1 MAKTVINIKPGK
13 VTLDPGEPARYVTD
27 PGGPV
32 IRDLDRRMT
41 KVALNVRRLTPVRSG
56 KTVSTVRKQPRF
68 LKRSVSVDVIMGGRG
83 AAPVGV
89 LEEGSPPHEIRPRR
103 RKALRFVVGGR
114 VVFRQRV
121 WHPGTKGHHMLTLSL
136 PLAGD

>member
-1 MAKTVINIKPGK
+1 MAKTVISIKPGK

-27 PGGPV
+27 PAGPV

-41 KVALNVRRLTPVRSG
+41 RVALNVRHLTPVRTG
-56 KTVSTVRKQPRF
+56 LTLSTVRKQPRF
-68 LKRSVSVDVIMGGRG
+68 FARSVAVDVIMGGGG
-83 AAPVGV
+83 AAPIGV
-89 LEEGSPPHEIRPRR
+89 LEEGSPPHEIRARR
-103 RKALRFVVGGR
+103 RKALRFIVGGR
-114 VVFRQRV
+114 VVFRRRV